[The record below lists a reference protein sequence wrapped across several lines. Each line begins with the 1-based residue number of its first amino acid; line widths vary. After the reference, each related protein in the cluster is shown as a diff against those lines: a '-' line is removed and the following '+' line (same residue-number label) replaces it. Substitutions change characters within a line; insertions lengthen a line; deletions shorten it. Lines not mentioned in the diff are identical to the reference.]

1 MIRDWMRMLLAILLG
16 NLIYFAIEPSL
27 PEPLVHSLY
36 KVDSGIV
43 ADFAICAAIY
53 LLIRRKHTTH

>member
-1 MIRDWMRMLLAILLG
+1 MLLAILLG